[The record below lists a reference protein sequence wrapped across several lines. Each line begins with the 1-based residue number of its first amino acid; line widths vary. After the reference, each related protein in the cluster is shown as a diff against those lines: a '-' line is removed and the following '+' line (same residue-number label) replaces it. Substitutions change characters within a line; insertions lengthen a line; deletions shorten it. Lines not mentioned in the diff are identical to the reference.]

1 MYFGKAQA
9 AAVHQ
14 FKQGVIAQL
23 QGFVAFVAVEQLVEG
38 FLINGFGQARGW
50 FGGFQAADGIVRP

>member
-23 QGFVAFVAVEQLVEG
+23 QGFVTFVAVEQLVEG
-38 FLINGFGQARGW
+38 FLINGFG
-50 FGGFQAADGIVRP
+50 